1 MIPDAVVGPIVLIF
15 SWLTVYGWG
24 IYPHPYRLK
33 LLIYKPLWNTQN
45 MEKKEIQGVHSAHDR
60 IWPLFEDRSGSSVKK
75 GIKLLRSAI
84 SCLYNNQVEK
94 MLCSRAQDYRWN
106 FLAYAHSRN
115 PFSNKIIRRETSGQL
130 RRIIKEIDYE
140 AGRGMY
146 LSYPQ
151 LRRLLSGLAE
161 VKYVKSDR
169 EYRELIRYVREHGFK
184 HAGDVI
190 SLSDD
195 EKFDLYG
202 SLSACTSA
210 NRMQIGQFLHF

>member
-1 MIPDAVVGPIVLIF
+1 
-15 SWLTVYGWG
+15 
-24 IYPHPYRLK
+24 
-33 LLIYKPLWNTQN
+33 
-45 MEKKEIQGVHSAHDR
+45 MEKSKFKEYNSAHDR
-60 IWPLFEDRSGSSVKK
+60 KGPLFEDRSGSSVKK

-84 SCLYNNQVEK
+84 SYLYNNPVEK
-94 MLCSRAQDYRWN
+94 MLCSRAQDYR
-106 FLAYAHSRN
+106 
-115 PFSNKIIRRETSGQL
+115 FSNKIIRKEASSKL

-140 AGRGMY
+140 PGRGMY

-151 LRRLLSGLAE
+151 LRRMLSGLAK

>member
-1 MIPDAVVGPIVLIF
+1 
-15 SWLTVYGWG
+15 
-24 IYPHPYRLK
+24 
-33 LLIYKPLWNTQN
+33 
-45 MEKKEIQGVHSAHDR
+45 MEKRKFKEYNSAHDR
-60 IWPLFEDRSGSSVKK
+60 IGPLFEERFGSSVKS

-84 SCLYNNQVEK
+84 SYLNNNQVEK
-94 MLCSRAQDYRWN
+94 MICSRAQDYR
-106 FLAYAHSRN
+106 
-115 PFSNKIIRRETSGQL
+115 FSNKIIRRETSGQL
-130 RRIIKEIDYE
+130 RRIIKEIGYE

-161 VKYVKSDR
+161 EERNQGIDYIISRYSVIRYDLLEGCYGGHDNMLMAINSNAGSEYEINEVKYVKSDR
-169 EYRELIRYVREHGFK
+169 EYREQIRYVREHGFK